1 MAVPIA
7 TDQIT
12 GRTTGLILAGGRG
25 SRMGHVDKGLQT
37 FRGKALAAHALE
49 RLSPQVHRLAINAN
63 RHENDYAALG
73 AGFDAPVWP
82 DLLSDFPGPLAG
94 LHSGLTH
101 CQTDYLAAVP
111 CDSPLLPAD
120 LVARLAEALEQDNA
134 DAALAVTGG
143 NDQRQRHPVFCLLK
157 KTLLPALTQFLQD
170 DGRKMER
177 WFAGIRTA
185 EVCFDDEAA
194 FSNVNTLQQLQALE
208 LSWNRT
214 AETKNWNQNK

>member
-1 MAVPIA
+1 MSAVSIA
-7 TDQIT
+7 PQQI
-12 GRTTGLILAGGRG
+12 TGLILAGGRG
-25 SRMGHVDKGLQT
+25 SRMGHVDKGLQI
-37 FRGKALAAHALE
+37 FLGNALAAHALE

-82 DLLSDFPGPLAG
+82 DLLADFPGPLAG

-101 CQTDYLAAVP
+101 CATDYLAAVP

-120 LVARLAEALEQDNA
+120 LVARLAEGLEQDDA
-134 DAALAVTGG
+134 DAAIAVTGHQDH
-143 NDQRQRHPVFCLLK
+143 DQRQRHPVFCLLK
-157 KTLLPALTQFLQD
+157 KTLLPALTQFLQE

-185 EVCFDDEAA
+185 EVQFDDEAA
-194 FSNVNTLQQLQALE
+194 FSNVNTLHELQALE
-208 LSWNRT
+208 SHWNR
-214 AETKNWNQNK
+214 AAASKNWNQNK

>member
-1 MAVPIA
+1 MIAVPISI
-7 TDQIT
+7 TPQQI
-12 GRTTGLILAGGRG
+12 TGLILAGGRG
-25 SRMGHVDKGLQT
+25 SRMGHLDKGLQT

-101 CQTDYLAAVP
+101 CPGDYLAAVP

-120 LVARLAEALEQDNA
+120 LVARLAAGLEQDNA
-134 DAALAVTGG
+134 DAALAVTGRD
-143 NDQRQRHPVFCLLK
+143 DQRQRHPVFCLLK

-185 EVCFDDEAA
+185 EVHFDDEAA
-194 FSNVNTLQQLQALE
+194 FSNVNTLQELQALE
-208 LSWNRT
+208 SGWNRT
-214 AETKNWNQNK
+214 AESKNRKQNK